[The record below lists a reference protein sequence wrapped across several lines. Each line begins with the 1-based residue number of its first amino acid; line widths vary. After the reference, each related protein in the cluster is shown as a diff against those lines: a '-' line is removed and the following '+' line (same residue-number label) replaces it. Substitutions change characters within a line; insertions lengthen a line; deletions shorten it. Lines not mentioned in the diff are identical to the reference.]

1 MPETRASLKGI
12 FGGPLKIKS
21 KIGIM
26 SLDFVIAPPH
36 LSGML
41 RNSILE
47 QMNAELCKKALEK
60 IGSPNVLINMVSRRV
75 RQLTAGGGG
84 LGRPL
89 VDVPASMG
97 MADIALTEIVE
108 NKMSYDMPEMA
119 PAVRLIPKKRKKH

>member
-1 MPETRASLKGI
+1 
-12 FGGPLKIKS
+12 
-21 KIGIM
+21 
-26 SLDFVIAPPH
+26 
-36 LSGML
+36 ML

-97 MADIALTEIVE
+97 MADIALTEIIE
-108 NKMSYDMPEMA
+108 DKMSFNMPEMVA
-119 PAVRLIPKKRKKH
+119 AVRLIPKKRKKH